1 MRKCACFGPET
12 GSIRYKL
19 YARAKRSQI
28 SSQYQLVPREAE
40 ILLFPNRRL
49 MTLIDGFALP

>member
-1 MRKCACFGPET
+1 MRAPNE
-12 GSIRYKL
+12 
-19 YARAKRSQI
+19 AKYRRNI
-28 SSQYQLVPREAE
+28 NWVPREAE